1 MGLKPSGNKVDMG
14 VVSEE
19 EANPTHSAS
28 SIDLDLEGGEGETEG
43 TGGTERDPQDSPEL
57 LVRGKFAFTG
67 EGEDEVR
74 HLTCL

>member
-1 MGLKPSGNKVDMG
+1 MGLKPSSNKVDIG

-19 EANPTHSAS
+19 EANPTYSAS

-43 TGGTERDPQDSPEL
+43 TGGTERELQDSPEL

-74 HLTCL
+74 